1 MKVKLPDDSILQITD
16 GSTPLDVAK
25 SISSGLARDAIVA
38 VVNGQPWDLTRSLP
52 ESENPVELKILKF
65 NDTLSRETFWH
76 SSAHVMAYAVKDIFP
91 KVKIAIGPAID
102 SGFYYDFDTL
112 QPFTP
117 DDLSKIEIRMKELIE
132 QDIPFERKEISR
144 EDAYALFKS
153 LNENYKLELLDE
165 IPREETITIYT
176 IGNFVDLCLG
186 PHLPSTGYVKYFKL
200 LSIAGAYWQG
210 DERNPML
217 QRIYGV
223 SFPKKSKL
231 EEHMKLLHEAEKR
244 DHRKLGK
251 ELDLFHFDKDVG
263 PGLVLWTPK
272 GAAIREIIENT
283 WKNEHRKHGYEII
296 MTPHIGKSN
305 LWKTSGHLD
314 FYIEDMYSP
323 MDVDGQL
330 YFLKPMNC
338 PFHISLYKR
347 KRHSYRD
354 LPLRWTE
361 LGTVYRYERSGVLH
375 GLTRV
380 RGFTVDDAHIICRP
394 DQILDEIVGVI
405 NFSYSLLRLFGFE
418 KFQIFLS
425 TKPDKYVG
433 SNENWE
439 MAEKSLMSAINSTE
453 FPYSIDEGA
462 GVFYGPKI
470 DIFLTDALQ
479 RSWQCTTIQF
489 DFNLPERFD
498 MIYIAKDGL
507 PKRPYVIHRALFG
520 SIERFFAILL
530 EHYSGN
536 FPVWLAPVQV
546 AILPVSEKHVDYAQ
560 NVYKELFDEEF
571 RIILDDSDERVGY
584 KIRFAETRKIPYMMI
599 LGEKEEEKKI
609 VSIRRHL
616 EGDLGQMSLV
626 NFKSKL
632 RKEINSKK

>member
-1 MKVKLPDDSILQITD
+1 M
-16 GSTPLDVAK
+16 
-25 SISSGLARDAIVA
+25 
-38 VVNGQPWDLTRSLP
+38 
-52 ESENPVELKILKF
+52 
-65 NDTLSRETFWH
+65 
-76 SSAHVMAYAVKDIFP
+76 
-91 KVKIAIGPAID
+91 
-102 SGFYYDFDTL
+102 
-112 QPFTP
+112 
-117 DDLSKIEIRMKELIE
+117 
-132 QDIPFERKEISR
+132 
-144 EDAYALFKS
+144 
-153 LNENYKLELLDE
+153 NENYKLELLDE

-176 IGNFVDLCLG
+176 IGNFVDLCSG

-263 PGLVLWTPK
+263 PGLVLWTPR

-296 MTPHIGKSN
+296 ITPHIGKSN

-347 KRHSYRD
+347 KRYSYRD

-361 LGTVYRYERSGVLH
+361 LGTVYRFERSGVLH

-394 DQILDEIVGVI
+394 DQILDEIIGVI
-405 NFSYSLLRLFGFE
+405 NFSFSLLRLFGFE
-418 KFQIFLS
+418 NFQIFLS

-439 MAEKSLMSAINSTE
+439 MAEKSLTSAINSTQ

-498 MIYIAKDGL
+498 MTYIAKDGFQ
-507 PKRPYVIHRALFG
+507 KRPYVIHRALFG

-530 EHYSGN
+530 EHYAGN

-546 AILPVSEKHVDYAQ
+546 AILPVSEKHVDYSQ
-560 NVYKELFDEEF
+560 NVYKELFDDGF
-571 RIILDDSDERVGY
+571 RVILDDSNERVGY
-584 KIRFAETRKIPYMMI
+584 KIRIAETKKIPYMMI

-616 EGDLGQMSLV
+616 DGDLGQMSLV